1 MRRVGAL
8 GVLIATVVACSG
20 GGGGGLTRVEY
31 VRRANAV
38 CRDAGHAVADLQVPR
53 TADGDALA
61 AASAAVVEIQ
71 RRALEGLRSLP
82 EPAPDRAALN
92 RWLAL
97 VDQTLDQSDASVRAQ
112 RSGDVQAALTA
123 NANGEA
129 LDRRADELARR
140 FGLTSCVQAA
150 SLPAP

>member
-8 GVLIATVVACSG
+8 GVLIATVAACG
-20 GGGGGLTRVEY
+20 GGGGELTRVEY

-38 CRDAGHAVADLQVPR
+38 CRDAAQAVEDLRVPR
-53 TADGDALA
+53 TADGDALVS
-61 AASAAVVEIQ
+61 ASAAVVQIQ
-71 RRALEGLRSLP
+71 RRALERLRELS
-82 EPAPDRAALN
+82 APTADRAALT

-123 NANGEA
+123 NANGEV
-129 LDRRADELARR
+129 LDRQADELARR
-140 FGLTSCVQAA
+140 YGLTSCVQAG
-150 SLPAP
+150 SVPTP